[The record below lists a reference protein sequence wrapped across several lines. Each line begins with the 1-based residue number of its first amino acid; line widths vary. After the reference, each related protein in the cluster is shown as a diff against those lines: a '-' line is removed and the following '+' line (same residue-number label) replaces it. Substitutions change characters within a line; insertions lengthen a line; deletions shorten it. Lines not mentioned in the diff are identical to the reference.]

1 MTVCVELNKASPSN
15 FELSFPLL
23 PGQSSL
29 TANDELVLNIHGA
42 VLPAVNVPSLDSDW
56 QGTRRKLAS
65 SPMEFEIMNIQFLVD
80 AQFRNWLL
88 LFNWMTYITNNKDK
102 MMDEHVNYGIDS
114 TLRMLDNF
122 NNTIIAVNFRGMWPT
137 NLQEVSFSQK
147 EGEVL
152 LEGGATFVFDY
163 FSVSENI

>member
-23 PGQSSL
+23 PGQTSL
-29 TANDELVLNIHGA
+29 LANEELVLNIHGTI
-42 VLPAVNVPSLDSDW
+42 LPALSIPEIVAEW
-56 QGTRRKLAS
+56 QGTKHKLAS
-65 SPMEFEIMNIQFLVD
+65 SAPDFEIMNIQFVVD
-80 AQFRNWLL
+80 AKFKNWQL

-102 MMDEHVNYGIDS
+102 MMDTHFTYAVDA

-122 NNTIIAVNFRGMWPT
+122 NNTIIAVNFKGLWPT
-137 NLQEVSFSQK
+137 NLQEVTFSHK

-152 LEGGATFVFDY
+152 LEGGATFVYDY
-163 FSVSENI
+163 FELAENV